1 MKKEKIELKERNNK
15 DTIKTVP
22 LPKLIKI
29 ELFSDF
35 DVNNDNDRRIL
46 KLVYDC
52 MTIKTYKK
60 GDCIIKEGEHGD
72 EFFIL

>member
-1 MKKEKIELKERNNK
+1 MDNFE
-15 DTIKTVP
+15 TV

-46 KLVYDC
+46 KLVYDS
-52 MTIKTYKK
+52 MSIKNYKK

-72 EFFIL
+72 HGW